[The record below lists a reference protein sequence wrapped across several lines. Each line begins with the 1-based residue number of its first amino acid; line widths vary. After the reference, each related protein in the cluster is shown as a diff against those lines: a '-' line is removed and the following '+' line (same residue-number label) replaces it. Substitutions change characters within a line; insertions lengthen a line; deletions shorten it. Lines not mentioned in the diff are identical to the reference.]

1 MSEILCEKCGF
12 FYIDGGAGKCYISKN
27 PVESDKCG
35 DCKTFI
41 VRQYDGKEPF
51 SPEEH
56 EWLFKNNLENK
67 KMKNIQGLKF

>member
-1 MSEILCEKCGF
+1 MCKDCGF
-12 FYIDGGAGKCYISKN
+12 CYTEAGVEKCYISKE
-27 PVESDKCG
+27 PIESDKSG

-51 SPEEH
+51 TPEEH
-56 EWLFKNNLENK
+56 EWLFKNDLANK